1 MREGLDE
8 TNDRKIKPN
17 DSYYMLIHTP
27 CPTVIVECGFITNYD
42 EAALL
47 VTEEYQK
54 NVADAIAAGIMSY
67 KRE

>member
-1 MREGLDE
+1 
-8 TNDRKIKPN
+8 
-17 DSYYMLIHTP
+17 MLIHTP